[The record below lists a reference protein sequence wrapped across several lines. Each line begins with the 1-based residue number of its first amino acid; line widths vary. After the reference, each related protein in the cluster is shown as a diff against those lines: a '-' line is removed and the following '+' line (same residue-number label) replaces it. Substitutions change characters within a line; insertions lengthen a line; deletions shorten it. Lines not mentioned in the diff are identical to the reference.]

1 MMMSVTRASVVIASN
16 GNNTGRVNHW
26 PSNATG
32 MVISCAKAM
41 FIWNMLMI
49 RPLNSLGTK
58 CWIKIVLETMVVV
71 MPMPNPRL
79 PMMALIGV

>member
-1 MMMSVTRASVVIASN
+1 
-16 GNNTGRVNHW
+16 
-26 PSNATG
+26 

-58 CWIKIVLETMVVV
+58 CWIRIVLETMVVV